1 MKKRVSL
8 LMLTITLLLSGM
20 NVQAAEKNSFGSM
33 GKYFNFFVN
42 EIMCKSQDESLTSLI
57 DSAEELMKDV
67 KPEDAKKLIDFVEKQ
82 IQNGKWESEEGIR
95 EAISQ
100 GEKEF
105 NVTLTDNQKN
115 QILSIIEKIKQL
127 GISPEFILEQAEK
140 LFEKYGKELKEE
152 ASNAGKEILEE
163 TKDKIQ
169 EEVKKSF
176 VNYLSDM
183 VQSVKLFFK
192 GIFSR

>member
-8 LMLTITLLLSGM
+8 LMLSITLLLSGM

-42 EIMCKSQDESLTSLI
+42 EIMGKSQDESLTSLI